1 MQAGTRLLS
10 HGKQDPFYLFSA
22 WYNKFYLCCFLVSTL
37 SHVLFFLFFG
47 LFICLHIDIYLH
59 LNLFIYRTNQI
70 L

>member
-37 SHVLFFLFFG
+37 SHVLFFFVFWSVYLFTYGYLSTFKS
-47 LFICLHIDIYLH
+47 IYL
-59 LNLFIYRTNQI
+59 
-70 L
+70 